1 MTKNFVECPQHL
13 QLAYTAGKSYIAF
26 LLYQILVILVPTIF
40 LKKINISAKTLVH
53 YLIANWRNF
62 QNQRLCTYY
71 PSIQYSITHYI
82 LDQKIQILCI
92 IKFPLQKKNC
102 NLQGLKIWP
111 TDKIYRKVMSCQRR
125 QVLNFVIQVCMYVIQ
140 NTVCQKGKKQC
151 NFLKSI
157 NDVIHLGERGV
168 SAKR

>member
-1 MTKNFVECPQHL
+1 MSQRFTV
-13 QLAYTAGKSYIAF
+13 AGFCIAL
-26 LLYQILVILVPTIF
+26 LLYQILVIVLYF
-40 LKKINISAKTLVH
+40 QKKINISAKTLVH
-53 YLIANWRNF
+53 YLIANWRNS
-62 QNQRLCTYY
+62 NQRLCTYY

-140 NTVCQKGKKQC
+140 NTVSQKGKKQC
-151 NFLKSI
+151 NFVKSI
-157 NDVIHLGERGV
+157 NDVIHLGERVG

>member
-1 MTKNFVECPQHL
+1 MTKNFVECPQD
-13 QLAYTAGKSYIAF
+13 
-26 LLYQILVILVPTIF
+26 LYCIIIVPNFGYSTIS
-40 LKKINISAKTLVH
+40 LNEINISAKTLVH

-151 NFLKSI
+151 NFVKSI
-157 NDVIHLGERGV
+157 NDVIHLVERVG